1 MINTWR
7 IGLAVAGLIL
17 AALLLL
23 LPGPCDAAASS
34 RRSSAPA
41 KAGHEAASGAE
52 TAPLTLTLELQPAD
66 VSLSEGTSPVRRL
79 FLVAH
84 SSDKAVVGAAKLH
97 VDPPDGVTARVTDAP
112 TVWPRSGDLVWTI
125 EVGIDNARSA
135 GGKLVVLLTYE
146 AGAPA
151 PPAVAMAVA
160 TIEVAPAPDLTSTV
174 KTALVPAEGSLDEFN
189 PLDLSVQITNTGLQP
204 VAVGAVKLLS
214 PPYVRLD
221 PEPKTPVR
229 LESGQSVLMPLTL
242 KTATTVLPGSYA
254 LVFSHSIGRS
264 DALTQQAIATVQ
276 GKVTIGIPGVSDAMQ
291 LLGIPSL
298 LLLPGILTVLGFI
311 AAWALLTGLSGPDWK
326 NPGLLLL
333 AIGLSFGYAF
343 VYPYA
348 VQWVLHQA
356 RDYLHGYDLRD
367 IIYVWAGSIAVGVA
381 LAILASLG
389 YWGWIGWRYLQRRR
403 TQPTE
408 TDTPDVIIEKLARQD
423 ATFSLPRLRLRQQE
437 GAAPDPAT
445 FLPLPFGEVEAGQ
458 RWVVRQGIV
467 RETGAGTPRQ
477 RNAAH
482 QCLLEIRAA
491 LADAAAPGSARLW
504 RAVKRARGNPALAFE
519 WDGDTGPR
527 KVNDADYIRVEDQDA
542 VLRREA

>member
-1 MINTWR
+1 MITTGR
-7 IGLAVAGLIL
+7 IALAAAGLVL
-17 AALLLL
+17 VAVLLL
-23 LPGPCDAAASS
+23 LPGPGGAAQPSG
-34 RRSSAPA
+34 RSSAPA
-41 KAGHEAASGAE
+41 NAGHEAASGTK
-52 TAPLTLTLELQPAD
+52 TALLRLTLELQPAD
-66 VSLSEGTSPVRRL
+66 VTLSEGTSPVRRL

-84 SSDKAVVGAAKLH
+84 SSDKALVGGAKLH
-97 VDPPDGVTARVTDAP
+97 IDPPEGITARVTDAP
-112 TVWPRSGDLVWTI
+112 TGWPRSGDLVWTI

-135 GGKLVVLLTYE
+135 GGKLVVFLTYE
-146 AGAPA
+146 AGAQA
-151 PPAVAMAVA
+151 PQAVAMAVA
-160 TIEVAPAPDLTSTV
+160 TIAVAPAPDLTSTV

-189 PLDLSVQITNTGLQP
+189 PLDLAVQITNTGRQP

-214 PPYVRLD
+214 PPYARLD
-221 PEPKTPVR
+221 PEPKTPVQ
-229 LESGQSVLMPLTL
+229 LEPGQSVLMPLTL
-242 KTATTVLPGSYA
+242 KSATTVLPGSYA
-254 LVFSHSIGRS
+254 LVLSYSIGRR
-264 DALTQQAIATVQ
+264 DAPAQQAVATVQ

-298 LLLPGILTVLGFI
+298 LLLPGILTVLGFV
-311 AAWALLTGLSGPDWK
+311 AAWAPLTQLSGPDWK

-343 VYPYA
+343 AYPYA

-367 IIYVWAGSIAVGVA
+367 IIYVWTGSIAIGVA
-381 LAILASLG
+381 LAIIASLG
-389 YWGWIGWRYLQRRR
+389 YWGWIAWRYVQRRR

-408 TDTPDVIIEKLARQD
+408 MDTPDVIIEKLARQD

-437 GAAPDPAT
+437 GGAPDLTT

-477 RNAAH
+477 RNTAQ
-482 QCLLEIRAA
+482 QCWLQIGAA
-491 LADAAAPGSARLW
+491 LVDAAAPGSAGLW
-504 RAVKRARGNPALAFE
+504 RAVKRGRGNPALAFE
-519 WDGDTGPR
+519 WDGGTGPR